1 MQVHALGPS
10 ESSSLQTAVPS
21 EFDDSAHRGRSTRIE
36 DLPFGP
42 GDVTVGVE
50 NELATDVSGPP
61 ERSEFLRALAAE
73 SHRLPWQPAAS
84 RWIGDAGRDIAR
96 VDHDWVRIPLHR
108 LAQRTRSV
116 LFTRL
121 DARGD
126 RARFLA
132 LDRGLPV
139 AKVPVS
145 YALELALIDALAEGP
160 GCGSRVPGMRLC
172 GIFANDNTAPEIVSS
187 YVADDRS
194 GVTLGAA
201 AAEESALRFLLVQG
215 LSAWITARFGMTDAS
230 QFLRVYQAPTAPE
243 RLQALA
249 RIAPSESYRRLLMN
263 PCLGGFADGEAKA
276 AYMGRCHETLSRAR
290 VVANGRIRAAGLGVG
305 HALST
310 MPVDTTLLNNGVH
323 VSLGSRVQADMATGS
338 PSGARLEKFY
348 GDIVSKLFE
357 YFLPLFVGTYSAAPS
372 WLPVAPL
379 RPEHTLGLLPL
390 QLTAPQLR
398 RTWGAWKLKA
408 GLLGAFRGDVVP
420 DARLLD
426 YFMALPS
433 TDDAHAHDG
442 RLGSQEAL
450 QARLEKLGIYD
461 RSMAFYD
468 LYRLRA
474 HARMGYSGFEG
485 RFHSLF
491 PSFGADMAPAVDLQR
506 LVTAC
511 AWWAIAEGRIDH
523 EALPDDPVSQ
533 GERRQFLVHAAIG
546 LTSVPVA
553 RDTRSGFLRWL
564 VAGVRG
570 VRVSLRHPTHWAV
583 PLDRYCEA
591 LCDWMSREC
600 APVVE
605 ALGAHDLLR
614 DARARCR
621 GEGDASHRL
630 MAAAGSARDAAG
642 LRSRVESYY
651 RDGLRVAQTE
661 EGLSVLRSALDRSD
675 RELARIAGVAEESE
689 AFLQRARAALSGAPG
704 TDDALGALVRI
715 VAALLESRQA
725 GTGDA

>member
-1 MQVHALGPS
+1 M
-10 ESSSLQTAVPS
+10 ESPSLQPTVPRES
-21 EFDDSAHRGRSTRIE
+21 ADGAHRARPTRVE

-50 NELATDVSGPP
+50 NELATDISGPP
-61 ERSEFLRALAAE
+61 ERSEVLRSLAAE
-73 SHRLPWQPAAS
+73 SYGLPWHAAAA
-84 RWIGDAGRDIAR
+84 RWIGEAGRDIAR
-96 VDHDWVRIPLHR
+96 VEHDWVRIPLHR
-108 LAQRTRSV
+108 LSQRTRTI

-132 LDRGLPV
+132 ADHELP
-139 AKVPVS
+139 AARVPVS
-145 YALELALIDALAEGP
+145 YALELALIDALTVGGDA
-160 GCGSRVPGMRLC
+160 GSRVPGMRLC

-194 GVTLGAA
+194 GITLGAA

-215 LSAWITARFGMTDAS
+215 LSAWITTRLGMADSS
-230 QFLRVYQAPTAPE
+230 QCLRVYQAPTAPD

-305 HALST
+305 HSLSA

-372 WLPVAPL
+372 WMPVAPL
-379 RPEHTLGLLPL
+379 RPEQTLGLLPL

-433 TDDAHAHDG
+433 TDDVHAHDG

-450 QARLEKLGIYD
+450 QARLETLGIYD

-523 EALPDDPVSQ
+523 EALPDDPVTQ
-533 GERRQFLVHAAIG
+533 GERRQFLVHSAIG

-564 VAGVRG
+564 VAGARG

-583 PLDRYCEA
+583 PLERYCEA
-591 LCDWMSREC
+591 LCDWMANEC
-600 APVVE
+600 APVVD
-605 ALGAHDLLR
+605 ALGAHELLQ
-614 DARARCR
+614 DARARCH
-621 GEGDASHRL
+621 GEGAASHRVL
-630 MAAAGSARDAAG
+630 AAAGAARDAAG
-642 LRSRVESYY
+642 LRSRIESHY

-661 EGLSVLRSALDRSD
+661 EGLSVLRSVLDRSGA
-675 RELARIAGVAEESE
+675 EVARLAGVPVESGE
-689 AFLQRARAALSGAPG
+689 FLRRARAALSGAPG
-704 TDDALGALVRI
+704 TDDSLRALVQV
-715 VAALLESRQA
+715 VAAILESRQA
-725 GTGDA
+725 GTEGA

>member
-1 MQVHALGPS
+1 MQVHARGPG
-10 ESSSLQTAVPS
+10 ESSGPESTLLRVSGNSVPR
-21 EFDDSAHRGRSTRIE
+21 ERSSRVE

-50 NELATDVSGPP
+50 NEFGTDVSGPP
-61 ERSEFLRALAAE
+61 ERSDFLRTLAAE
-73 SHRLPWQPAAS
+73 AHEQPWLPAAA
-84 RWIGDAGRDIAR
+84 RWIGEAGRDVAR
-96 VDHDWVRIPLHR
+96 VDHEWVRLPLHR
-108 LAQRTRSV
+108 LGPRTRQV
-116 LFTRL
+116 LFSRL

-126 RARFLA
+126 RARFLV

-139 AKVPVS
+139 ARLPVS
-145 YALELALIDALAEGP
+145 YALELALIDALLDGRDP
-160 GCGSRVPGMRLC
+160 GRRVPGMRLC

-194 GVTLGAA
+194 SRTLGAA
-201 AAEESALRFLLVQG
+201 AAEESALRFLLVQS
-215 LSAWITARFGMTDAS
+215 LAAWITRRFGLTDSS
-230 QFLRVYQAPTAPE
+230 QFLRVFQAPTAPD

-305 HALST
+305 QSLSA

-323 VSLGSRVQADMATGS
+323 VSLGSRIQADMATGS

-348 GDIVSKLFE
+348 GDLVSKLFE

-433 TDDAHAHDG
+433 TDAVHAHDG
-442 RLGSQEAL
+442 HLGSQEAL
-450 QARLEKLGIYD
+450 QAHLETLGIYD

-511 AWWAIAEGRIDH
+511 AWWAISEGRIDH
-523 EALPDDPVSQ
+523 DALPDDPITQ
-533 GERRQFLVHAAIG
+533 GERRQFLVHSAIG

-570 VRVSLRHPTHWAV
+570 VRVSLRHPSHWSV

-591 LCDWMSREC
+591 LCDWMAREC
-600 APVVE
+600 APIVD
-605 ALGAHDLLR
+605 ALGAHDLLQET
-614 DARARCR
+614 RARCQ
-621 GEGDASHRL
+621 GEGAASGRL
-630 MAAAGSARDAAG
+630 MAAVGTARDAAG
-642 LRSRVESYY
+642 LRSRIETYY

-661 EGLSVLRSALDRSD
+661 EGLSVLRSVFDR
-675 RELARIAGVAEESE
+675 AGGDAGTVAEAPEDTGE
-689 AFLQRARAALSGAPG
+689 FLRRARAALSGTPG
-704 TDDALGALVRI
+704 TEATLASLIRV
-715 VAALLESRQA
+715 VAALLERRQD
-725 GTGDA
+725 GTGQA